1 MEKSF
6 SFNIMGLVIAL
17 FTMSV
22 CLTSCSDGFS
32 DGVVNAPQRT
42 DTTPT
47 PQPDDSD
54 NWNHYMKTWHKVFEN
69 SFVESHMIGQKGG
82 KNVQEAKFDT
92 LHIRY
97 KYEYSLLADTTLYLD
112 TAPAEK
118 LGYTSASHG
127 DYTYT
132 DGGRNAQ
139 GDSILSV
146 NFAKNYTLTNGIVLN
161 LSTKRLHAWHEMDG
175 ILRPY
180 SEPNETIGQIDFSP
194 STEEFER
201 NDSIFGVRTNV
212 VTVPLTLGDKK
223 FYASCSIKEI
233 WFVKL
238 KDTPE
243 PKFDVFVNEPVSHLA
258 SSMVQLVP
266 SNNWKNVH
274 LMVGAS
280 KVHPIVVT
288 TDAHNAK
295 VVSVEDKPV
304 DRSRVIVSNQVSGSL
319 YDPTTGLFI
328 TAILTP
334 DNDGWEGDGVID
346 GRHVEYSRSYAQ
358 MIDEGVKNFQETD
371 TSKPTLTFSGVSA
384 KVTSTWKEY
393 EYTTITWTKYSK
405 EGKAYMN
412 TIVVKSPKK

>member
-1 MEKSF
+1 M
-6 SFNIMGLVIAL
+6 V
-17 FTMSV
+17 
-22 CLTSCSDGFS
+22 
-32 DGVVNAPQRT
+32 
-42 DTTPT
+42 
-47 PQPDDSD
+47 
-54 NWNHYMKTWHKVFEN
+54 
-69 SFVESHMIGQKGG
+69 GQKGG

-238 KDTPE
+238 KEKAE
-243 PKFDVFVNEPVSHLA
+243 PHFDVFIDEAVSHLA

-274 LMVGAS
+274 LMTSTS
-280 KVHPIVVT
+280 KVHAVIVT
-288 TDAHNAK
+288 TDEHNSK
-295 VVSVEDKPV
+295 VVSVEDKAV
-304 DRSRVIVSNQVSGSL
+304 DRSRVIVNGQVNGSL
-319 YDPTTGLFI
+319 YDATTGLYVP
-328 TAILTP
+328 AILTP
-334 DNDGWEGDGVID
+334 DNKGWEGDGVID
-346 GRHVEYSRSYAQ
+346 GRHVEYSRGHAE
-358 MIDEGVKNFQETD
+358 MIDEGVKNFMETN
-371 TSKPTLTFSGVSA
+371 TSKPTLTFSGV
-384 KVTSTWKEY
+384 KTEVTATWGEY
-393 EYTTITWTKYSK
+393 EYTTITWTKYSRD
-405 EGKAYMN
+405 GKSHMN
-412 TIVVKSPKK
+412 SIVVKSPKK